1 METSK
6 IIISGDVERKI
17 FKKWFFA
24 KKELDLNDLI
34 LEQEDF
40 LLTLWITFIINI
52 IFTFSYFFI
61 KDFTIFLTIFI
72 FILIANLFI
81 ILIWL
86 KFIFKK
92 IDFLYFFI
100 NKKIVLYWKKFFTL
114 EKENNYN
121 FKDFLIFLWF
131 FLIFPF
137 VFLINFFHDLIY
149 RKYINFHKN
158 IVKLEKVSEEINILK
173 RKFKKFSEEIS
184 KWNLFYEK
192 MKKDLSILWKKVNE
206 SQKINE
212 KIKINLKKLENLK
225 LLSLEDYEIF
235 LKENLVFPLNILK
248 KVLENNLEETLKN
261 IEINNNSQNEQ
272 IKFLQKRL
280 FLQKNILEKE
290 ILNLEEKIKKIKN

>member
-114 EKENNYN
+114 EKENNY
-121 FKDFLIFLWF
+121 F
-131 FLIFPF
+131 
-137 VFLINFFHDLIY
+137 
-149 RKYINFHKN
+149 YINNYWKGYNYIRN
-158 IVKLEKVSEEINILK
+158 IVKND
-173 RKFKKFSEEIS
+173 
-184 KWNLFYEK
+184 N
-192 MKKDLSILWKKVNE
+192 
-206 SQKINE
+206 
-212 KIKINLKKLENLK
+212 
-225 LLSLEDYEIF
+225 
-235 LKENLVFPLNILK
+235 
-248 KVLENNLEETLKN
+248 
-261 IEINNNSQNEQ
+261 
-272 IKFLQKRL
+272 
-280 FLQKNILEKE
+280 KE
-290 ILNLEEKIKKIKN
+290 IKTLRNISYFLFFYQFL

>member
-1 METSK
+1 M
-6 IIISGDVERKI
+6 I
-17 FKKWFFA
+17 
-24 KKELDLNDLI
+24 
-34 LEQEDF
+34 
-40 LLTLWITFIINI
+40 
-52 IFTFSYFFI
+52 
-61 KDFTIFLTIFI
+61 
-72 FILIANLFI
+72 
-81 ILIWL
+81 
-86 KFIFKK
+86 
-92 IDFLYFFI
+92 
-100 NKKIVLYWKKFFTL
+100 
-114 EKENNYN
+114 
-121 FKDFLIFLWF
+121 

-158 IVKLEKVSEEINILK
+158 IVKLEKVSEEINILEK
-173 RKFKKFSEEIS
+173 KFKKFSEEIS

-212 KIKINLKKLENLK
+212 KLKNNLKNFKNIELINLKI
-225 LLSLEDYEIF
+225 YEIF

-272 IKFLQKRL
+272 IKFIQKRL